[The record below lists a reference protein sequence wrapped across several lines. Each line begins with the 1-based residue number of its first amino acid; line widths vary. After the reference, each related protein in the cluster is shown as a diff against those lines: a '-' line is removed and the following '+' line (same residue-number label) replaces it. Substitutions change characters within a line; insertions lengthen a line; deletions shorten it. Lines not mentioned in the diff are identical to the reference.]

1 MTDATATTAGPAT
14 GFERPLPAQRMAAD
28 GAVRID
34 YRAITALALPLMV
47 NSSLQAVINLTDTWF
62 VGHISTTAMAGM
74 AAIFW
79 LVFFFVMLVGGIGLG
94 VQTFVAQYEGSGRR
108 WRAGHATWVGIW
120 GAAVTLPLFVLL
132 GWNGGMLLAPFGLD
146 PAVQG
151 HALEY
156 WWPRMLG
163 APLGVA
169 LWAVLGFFNGVS
181 RPRIT
186 VMTTAIVAGIN
197 VVLNQLLIFELG
209 WGMAGAAWATNI
221 SMLIGLAFALAVFL
235 RADLR
240 HTYRTHLTW
249 RPDAANLWREFKL
262 GLPMGAMY
270 AADLFGMAL
279 FALMQVRLG
288 EVDGATTQIV
298 VMLTSIAY
306 LPGVGLAL
314 AGTTLVGQAIGA
326 GDREWAR
333 RLGNAVIVITAAYMG
348 TVGVLLAA
356 LGPWVMPLFVG
367 AADPQAADVIAARH
381 RAAVDRGRLPVV
393 RWPAARLRLRAAWCG
408 RRAGAGTD
416 LLRAGVGR
424 VRAAGAHA
432 VVRPR
437 RGLVRGTAAVRLR
450 CGRRMG
456 RAARVRD
463 PARDRHAAALAL
475 ATLAGDPHLGS
486 PPASAHRLVLAAVHR
501 NALAGDPARAR

>member
-1 MTDATATTAGPAT
+1 MTDSTAAPAGSMS
-14 GFERPLPAQRMAAD
+14 GIERALPAQIIGRD
-28 GAVRID
+28 GRPRID
-34 YRAITALALPLMV
+34 YRAITALALPLML

-79 LVFFFVMLVGGIGLG
+79 LVFFFVMLVGGIGLS

-108 WRAGHATWVGIW
+108 WRAGHATWVGLW
-120 GAAVTLPLFVLL
+120 GAAATLPLFAVLGWYGGALL
-132 GWNGGMLLAPFGLD
+132 GPFGLD
-146 PAVQG
+146 PAVEG

-181 RPRIT
+181 RPRVT
-186 VMTTAIVAGIN
+186 VMTTAIVGVVNA
-197 VVLNQLLIFELG
+197 VLNQVFIFDLG
-209 WGMAGAAWATNI
+209 WGIAGAAWATNV
-221 SMLIGLAFALAVFL
+221 SMLLGVLFALTVFL

-240 HTYRTHLTW
+240 QAYRTHLTW
-249 RPDAANLWREFKL
+249 RPDAANLWREFRL

-279 FALMQVRLG
+279 FSLMQVRLG
-288 EVDGATTQIV
+288 EVGGATTQIV

-326 GDREWAR
+326 GNRDWAR
-333 RLGNAVIVITAAYMG
+333 RLGNSVIAVTTGYMG
-348 TVGVLLAA
+348 AVGVLLAA

-367 AADPQAADVIAARH
+367 AGDPQAAGVVSLGVVLLWIAAGYQLFDGLQLGSGFALRGAGDVRVPAIIFFALAWGVFVPLAH
-381 RAAVDRGRLPVV
+381 MLSFAPGQGWFDVLPQFGYGAVGGWVAVLVYV
-393 RWPAARLRLRAAWCG
+393 ILL
-408 RRAGAGTD
+408 AGA
-416 LLRAGVGR
+416 LNYRWRSAGWQKIR
-424 VRAAGAHA
+424 I
-432 VVRPR
+432 
-437 RGLVRGTAAVRLR
+437 
-450 CGRRMG
+450 
-456 RAARVRD
+456 
-463 PARDRHAAALAL
+463 
-475 ATLAGDPHLGS
+475 
-486 PPASAHRLVLAAVHR
+486 
-501 NALAGDPARAR
+501 

>member
-1 MTDATATTAGPAT
+1 MTDAIATTAGPAT
-14 GFERPLPAQRMAAD
+14 GFERPLPAQRVAAD

-120 GAAVTLPLFVLL
+120 GAAVTLPLFAVL
-132 GWNGGMLLAPFGLD
+132 GRYGDALLAPFGLD
-146 PAVQG
+146 AQVQQL
-151 HALEY
+151 ALEY

-181 RPRIT
+181 RPRVT
-186 VMTTAIVAGIN
+186 VMTTAIVAGVN
-197 VVLNQLLIFELG
+197 VVLNQVLIFELG

-288 EVDGATTQIV
+288 QVDGATTQIV

-333 RLGNAVIVITAAYMG
+333 RLGNAVIAITAAYMG

-356 LGPWVMPLFVG
+356 LGPWLMPLFVG
-367 AADPQAADVIAARH
+367 AADPHAADVIRLGVVLLWIAAGYQLFDGLQLGSGF
-381 RAAVDRGRLPVV
+381 A
-393 RWPAARLRLRAAWCG
+393 LR
-408 RRAGAGTD
+408 GAGDVRVPALIFFALAWGVFVPLAHMLSFAPGEGWFDVLPQLGYGAVGGWVALLVYVILLATAM
-416 LLRAGVGR
+416 LLRWR
-424 VRAAGAHA
+424 S
-432 VVRPR
+432 R
-437 RGLVRGTAAVRLR
+437 RWQAI
-450 CGRRMG
+450 
-456 RAARVRD
+456 
-463 PARDRHAAALAL
+463 HI
-475 ATLAGDPHLGS
+475 
-486 PPASAHRLVLAAVHR
+486 
-501 NALAGDPARAR
+501 

>member
-1 MTDATATTAGPAT
+1 MTDTPAPPGGPVT
-14 GFERPLPAQRMAAD
+14 GFERALPAQRIGAD
-28 GAVRID
+28 GRAHID

-79 LVFFFVMLVGGIGLG
+79 LVFFFVMLGGGIGLS

-108 WRAGHATWVGIW
+108 WRAGHATWLGLW
-120 GAAVTLPLFVLL
+120 GAAATLPLFAVLGWHGGALL
-132 GWNGGMLLAPFGLD
+132 GPFGLD
-146 PAVQG
+146 PQVEA
-151 HALEY
+151 HAIEY

-181 RPRIT
+181 RPRVT
-186 VMTTAIVAGIN
+186 VMTTAIVGIAN
-197 VVLNQLLIFELG
+197 AILNQLFIFELG
-209 WGMAGAAWATNI
+209 WGMAGAAWATNA
-221 SMLIGLAFALAVFL
+221 SMLLGVIFALGVFL
-235 RADLR
+235 RSDLR
-240 HTYRTHLTW
+240 RSYKTHVTW

-288 EVDGATTQIV
+288 QVDGATTQIV

-326 GDREWAR
+326 GDRDWAR
-333 RLGNAVIVITAAYMG
+333 RLGNAVIAVTAGYMG
-348 TVGVLLAA
+348 AVGVLLAS
-356 LGPWVMPLFVG
+356 LGPWVMPLFVN
-367 AADPQAADVIAARH
+367 ASDPQAAQVVQLGAVLLWIAAGYQLFDGLQLGSGFALRGAGDVRVPAVIFFALAWGVFVPLAH
-381 RAAVDRGRLPVV
+381 MLSFAPGQGWLDVLPQFGYGAVGGWVALLVYVILLAAALNF
-393 RWPAARLRLRAAWCG
+393 RWRSGQVAEDPAVARPNAA
-408 RRAGAGTD
+408 AGAGG
-416 LLRAGVGR
+416 AGR
-424 VRAAGAHA
+424 WR
-432 VVRPR
+432 
-437 RGLVRGTAAVRLR
+437 
-450 CGRRMG
+450 
-456 RAARVRD
+456 
-463 PARDRHAAALAL
+463 
-475 ATLAGDPHLGS
+475 
-486 PPASAHRLVLAAVHR
+486 
-501 NALAGDPARAR
+501 

>member
-1 MTDATATTAGPAT
+1 MSEAPASSAGPAPA
-14 GFERPLPAQRMAAD
+14 FVRALPAQRIGAD
-28 GAVRID
+28 GRRRID
-34 YRAITALALPLMV
+34 YRAIATLALPLMV

-108 WRAGHATWVGIW
+108 WRAGHATWVGLW
-120 GAAVTLPLFVLL
+120 GAAVTLPLFALL
-132 GWNGGMLLAPFGLD
+132 GWYGGAVLDPFGLD
-146 PAVQG
+146 PEIQRN
-151 HALEY
+151 ALEY

-169 LWAVLGFFNGVS
+169 LWALLGFFNGVS

-186 VMTTAIVAGIN
+186 VMTTGIVGLVN
-197 VVLNQLLIFELG
+197 VVLNQVLIFELG
-209 WGMAGAAWATNI
+209 WGIAGAAWATNL
-221 SMLIGLAFALAVFL
+221 SMLIGLVFALAVFL
-235 RADLR
+235 RGDLR
-240 HTYRTHLTW
+240 EVYRTHLTW

-279 FALMQVRLG
+279 FSLMLVRLG

-326 GDREWAR
+326 GDRDWAR
-333 RLGNAVIVITAAYMG
+333 RLGNRVMIVTTTYMG
-348 TVGVLLAA
+348 AVGVVLAA
-356 LGPWVMPLFVG
+356 LGPWVMPLFVS
-367 AADPQAADVIAARH
+367 ASDPQAAEVVRLGLVLLWIAAGYQLF
-381 RAAVDRGRLPVV
+381 DGLQ
-393 RWPAARLRLRAAWCG
+393 L
-408 RRAGAGTD
+408 GAGFA
-416 LLRAGVGR
+416 LRG
-424 VRAAGAHA
+424 
-432 VVRPR
+432 
-437 RGLVRGTAAVRLR
+437 
-450 CGRRMG
+450 
-456 RAARVRD
+456 
-463 PARDRHAAALAL
+463 
-475 ATLAGDPHLGS
+475 AGDVRVPALIFLGLS
-486 PPASAHRLVLAAVHR
+486 WGVFVPLAHMLSFAPGQGWFDVLPQFGLGAVGGWFGLLVYVVLLAVGM
-501 NALAGDPARAR
+501 LARWRSGRWQRIRI

>member
-1 MTDATATTAGPAT
+1 MTAATATTAGPAT
-14 GFERPLPAQRMAAD
+14 GLERPLPAQRLAAD
-28 GAVRID
+28 GSVQID

-47 NSSLQAVINLTDTWF
+47 NSSLQSVVNLTDTWF

-108 WRAGHATWVGIW
+108 WRAGHATWVGLW
-120 GAAVTLPLFVLL
+120 GAAATLPLFVLL
-132 GWNGGMLLAPFGLD
+132 GWHGDTLLAPFGLD
-146 PAVQG
+146 PAVER

-186 VMTTAIVAGIN
+186 VMTTAIVAGVN
-197 VVLNQLLIFELG
+197 AVLNQVFIFELG
-209 WGMAGAAWATNI
+209 WGVAGSAWATNV
-221 SMLIGLAFALAVFL
+221 SMLLGLAFALVVFL

-333 RLGNAVIVITAAYMG
+333 RLGNAVITITAGYMG
-348 TVGVLLAA
+348 AVGVLLAA
-356 LGPWVMPLFVG
+356 LGPWVLPLFVG
-367 AADPQAADVIAARH
+367 AADPQSEHVIALGIVLLWI
-381 RAAVDRGRLPVV
+381 AAGYQLFDGLQLGSGF
-393 RWPAARLRLRAAWCG
+393 ALR
-408 RRAGAGTD
+408 GAGDVRVPALIFFALAWGVFVPLAHMLSFAPGEGWFEVLPQFGYGAVGGWVALLVYVILLATAM
-416 LLRAGVGR
+416 LLRWR
-424 VRAAGAHA
+424 S
-432 VVRPR
+432 R
-437 RGLVRGTAAVRLR
+437 RWQAIRI
-450 CGRRMG
+450 
-456 RAARVRD
+456 
-463 PARDRHAAALAL
+463 
-475 ATLAGDPHLGS
+475 
-486 PPASAHRLVLAAVHR
+486 
-501 NALAGDPARAR
+501 